1 MSKEVSKPI
10 SVATKG
16 DGNRNIIEAII
27 DMKNR
32 TIKTGQLVELVGGD
46 ASKVNFGCYLRSL
59 KEMQGIKTVRVIRC
73 SLVDADMDQLLH
85 FLSQNNSVETLIVT
99 NNKLTELSVEAVYN
113 FK

>member
-32 TIKTGQLVELVGGD
+32 TIKTG
-46 ASKVNFGCYLRSL
+46 
-59 KEMQGIKTVRVIRC
+59 
-73 SLVDADMDQLLH
+73 
-85 FLSQNNSVETLIVT
+85 
-99 NNKLTELSVEAVYN
+99 
-113 FK
+113 